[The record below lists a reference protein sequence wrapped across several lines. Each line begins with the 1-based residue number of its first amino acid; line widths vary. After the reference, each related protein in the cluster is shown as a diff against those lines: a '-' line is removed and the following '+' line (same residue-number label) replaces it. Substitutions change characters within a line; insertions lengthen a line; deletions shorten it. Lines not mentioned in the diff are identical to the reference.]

1 MVYHCFLCQPL
12 EPQNQN
18 FCEAEA
24 AQAAVDYNWQLAET
38 PVNKANTPQNTL
50 DIKPDISLMEQ

>member
-24 AQAAVDYNWQLAET
+24 AAVDYNWQLAET